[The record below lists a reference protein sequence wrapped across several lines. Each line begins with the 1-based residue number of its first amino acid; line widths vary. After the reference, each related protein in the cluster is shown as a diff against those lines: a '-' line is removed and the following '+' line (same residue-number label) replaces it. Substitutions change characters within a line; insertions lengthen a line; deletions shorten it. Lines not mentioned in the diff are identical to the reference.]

1 MVIEV
6 RLSACEIERIAA
18 RVADLITGDQSQ
30 SQTSWLDVEGAAAHV
45 GLSANAIRALVK
57 RREIPVHRTPNRR
70 LRFSV
75 TELDEWVRSGLAE
88 RPPGTYHD
96 PR

>member
-1 MVIEV
+1 MLIEV
-6 RLSACEIERIAA
+6 QLADCDIERIAA
-18 RVADLITGDQSQ
+18 RVADLIAGVRSP
-30 SQTSWLDVEGAAAHV
+30 SPTSWLDVEGAAAHV

-75 TELDEWVRSGLAE
+75 TELDQWVRFGLAE
-88 RPPGTYHD
+88 SAHGD
-96 PR
+96 LS